1 MSPKELAQII
11 QKPVQEF
18 ISQNENVEETKIV
31 LAKKEIL
38 GVPSYIIAQQIVGR
52 RKAKLKLP
60 TWCKTKGIVYPPSIN
75 LEQSSS
81 EATAYFKNTLITAM
95 IAQRKSVADLT
106 GGFGVDSFF
115 FSKIFDQVTYIDSNA
130 ELAEIVAHN
139 HHQLQAGNIKYHNQT
154 AEEFLESSIL
164 KFDLIYIDP
173 SRRDEN
179 AKKVFRLSETQPNV
193 VALQSTLFEL
203 TDFILIKASPLLDIQ
218 VAIKELSNIQKV
230 VIVSVTNEC
239 KELLLIMKKDFEGE
253 PTIEAINLTS
263 TGEVKESFSFLL
275 SEERLAEIKFS
286 DPLRYLYEPNSS
298 ILKSGAFKLVGNRNG
313 LFKMDKNTHLYTSTE
328 LVKNFPGR
336 TWIIEK
342 INPTEKE
349 LKNLLPDGKANI
361 TTRNYPLTPEGLKKK
376 LKLKDG
382 GDQFLIGC
390 SGRQKKFL
398 LLASTVK

>member
-1 MSPKELAQII
+1 MIEVIASS
-11 QKPVQEF
+11 EF
-18 ISQNENVEETKIV
+18 QAYLLENKDVDETKIL

-38 GVPSYIIAQQIVGR
+38 GIPSSIIAQQIVGK

-60 TWCKTKGIVYPPSIN
+60 TWYKSQGIIYPPSVN

-81 EATAYFKNTLITAM
+81 EATAYFKNALILAT

-115 FSKIFDQVTYIDSNA
+115 FSKIFDQVTYIEPNA

-139 HHQLQAGNIKYHNQT
+139 HHQLQADNIKYHTHT
-154 AEEFLESSIL
+154 AEEFLESSTL

-179 AKKVFRLSETQPNV
+179 AKKVFRLSKTKPNV
-193 VALQSTLFEL
+193 AALQSKLFERSN
-203 TDFILIKASPLLDIQ
+203 FILIKASPLLDIQ
-218 VAIKELSNIQKV
+218 VAMKELSNIQKI
-230 VIVSVTNEC
+230 VIVSVTGEC
-239 KELLLIMKKDFEGE
+239 KELLLMMAKGFEAE
-253 PTIEAINLTS
+253 STIEAVDLNIG
-263 TGEVKESFSFLL
+263 GEIKHSFSFLL
-275 SEERLAEIKFS
+275 SEERLAEINFS

-313 LFKMDKNTHLYTSTE
+313 LFKIDKNTHLYTSTE

-342 INPTEKE
+342 INPSEKE
-349 LKNLLPDGKANI
+349 LKDLLPDGKVNI
-361 TTRNYPLTPEGLKKK
+361 TTRNYPLMPEELKKK

-382 GDQFLIGC
+382 GDQFLIAC

>member
-154 AEEFLESSIL
+154 AEEFLESSTL

>member
-1 MSPKELAQII
+1 MSAKELAQII

-18 ISQNENVEETKIV
+18 ILQNENVEETKII

-81 EATAYFKNTLITAM
+81 EATAYFKNTLIIAM

-139 HHQLQAGNIKYHNQT
+139 HHQLQADNIKYHPQT
-154 AEEFLESSIL
+154 AEEFLASSTL

-193 VALQSTLFEL
+193 VALQSTLFER

-218 VAIKELSNIQKV
+218 VALKELINIQKIIV
-230 VIVSVTNEC
+230 VSVTSEC
-239 KELLLIMKKDFEGE
+239 KELLVVIAKGFTSET
-253 PTIEAINLTS
+253 TIEAVDLNIG
-263 TGEVKESFSFLL
+263 GEIKSSFPFLL
-275 SEERLAEIKFS
+275 SEERLMEIQFS
-286 DPLRYLYEPNSS
+286 DPLLYLYEPNSS

-313 LFKMDKNTHLYTSTE
+313 LFKIDKNTHLYTSTE

-349 LKNLLPDGKANI
+349 LKDLLPDGKVNI
-361 TTRNYPLTPEGLKKK
+361 TTRNYPLMPEELKKK

-382 GDQFLIGC
+382 GDQFLIAC

>member
-1 MSPKELAQII
+1 MSPNELTQII
-11 QKPVQEF
+11 QRPVQEF
-18 ISQNENVEETKIV
+18 ILQNENVDEAKLL

-38 GVPSYIIAQQIVGR
+38 GIPSPIIAQQIAGR

-60 TWCKTKGIVYPPSIN
+60 TWYKAPGIIYPPSIN
-75 LEQSSS
+75 MEQSSS
-81 EATAYFKNTLITAM
+81 EATAYFKNTLITTM
-95 IAQRKSVADLT
+95 IVQRKSMADLT

-115 FSKIFDQVTYIDSNA
+115 FSKIFDQVNYVDPNT
-130 ELAEIVAHN
+130 ELAGIVAYN
-139 HHQLQAGNIKYHNQT
+139 HHQLQAFNIKYRTQT
-154 AEEFLESSIL
+154 AEEFLESSTL
-164 KFDLIYIDP
+164 KFDLTYIDP

-179 AKKVFRLSETQPNV
+179 AKKVFRLSDTQPNV
-193 VALQSTLFEL
+193 MALQSTLFKR

-218 VAIKELSNIQKV
+218 VAMKELSNIQKIIV
-230 VIVSVTNEC
+230 VSVGNEC
-239 KELLLIMKKDFEGE
+239 KELLLIMKKGFEGE
-253 PTIEAINLTS
+253 PIIEAINLTS

-275 SEERLAEIKFS
+275 SEERLTEIQFS
-286 DPLRYLYEPNSS
+286 DPLRYIYEPNSS

-313 LFKMDKNTHLYTSTE
+313 LFKIDKNTHLYTSTE

-336 TWIIEK
+336 TWAIEK

-349 LKNLLPDGKANI
+349 LKNLLPDGKVNI
-361 TTRNYPLTPEGLKKK
+361 STRHYPLTPEGLKKK

-390 SGRQKKFL
+390 SGQQKKFL